1 MSRFA
6 LSRLGAWR
14 DLAFF
19 DDTLPGIAAA
29 LAADPRETLPP
40 RTQVFAA
47 LEHTQPGAVRVVI
60 LGQDPYPTPGHAH
73 GFAFSARADTKP
85 LPRSLSNIYKEM
97 VDDIGTC
104 PPDADLRFWADQG
117 VLLLNTTLTVP
128 AGDAG
133 GHGKLGWQQLTTQ
146 ILGRLADRPRAY
158 VLWGAHAQTVARDV
172 DGGPNFKLETPH
184 PSPLSARRGFFGSRP
199 FSRCNDWLHAQGQ
212 AAINWAT
219 PETS

>member
-1 MSRFA
+1 MSRFD

-40 RTQVFAA
+40 RPQVFAA
-47 LEHTQPGAVRVVI
+47 LEHTQPDAVRVVI

-97 VDDIGTC
+97 VDDIGAC

-117 VLLLNTTLTVP
+117 VLLLNCTAST
-128 AGDAG
+128 G
-133 GHGKLGWQQLTTQ
+133 
-146 ILGRLADRPRAY
+146 
-158 VLWGAHAQTVARDV
+158 
-172 DGGPNFKLETPH
+172 
-184 PSPLSARRGFFGSRP
+184 
-199 FSRCNDWLHAQGQ
+199 
-212 AAINWAT
+212 
-219 PETS
+219 